1 MHTPDFGV
9 AGETAIVT
17 GASQGIGKSIA
28 ETLAAGGANVAICSR
43 EMDRVGPVAEA
54 INDSD
59 EAEGEALAVECNVRD
74 REAVEEFVEETVEEF
89 GGLDILVNNAG
100 GEFVAPFEDISAN
113 GFEAILE
120 LNVMGTVHGM
130 QAAGEV
136 MRENGGGRIVN
147 MASVNGQHP
156 APGESHYGTAKAG
169 IIRLTET
176 VATEWA
182 DDGIRVNCVA
192 PGLVQTPGVAETLG
206 IDSEDMPPREQVDR
220 RIGHGEDIAD
230 LVQFLVSP
238 AAAFM
243 TGETVTAKGVPRPG
257 NSMEHDLGLQ
267 N

>member
-1 MHTPDFGV
+1 MHEADFGV

-17 GASQGIGKSIA
+17 GASQGIGRSIA
-28 ETLAAGGANVAICSR
+28 ETLAAGGADVGICSR

-54 INDSD
+54 INESD
-59 EAEGEALAVECNVRD
+59 ADGEALAVECNVRE
-74 REAVEEFVEETVEEF
+74 REQVEAFVDEVVEEF
-89 GGLDILVNNAG
+89 GGLDIVVNNAG
-100 GEFVAPFEDISAN
+100 GEFVAPFEDISPN
-113 GFEAILE
+113 GFDSILD

-130 QAAGEV
+130 QVAGEV
-136 MRENGGGRIVN
+136 MREEGGGKIVN

-156 APGESHYGTAKAG
+156 APNESHYATAKAG
-169 IIRLTET
+169 IIQLTET

-192 PGLVQTPGVAETLG
+192 PGLIQTPGVAETLG

-230 LVQFLVSP
+230 VVQFLVSP

-243 TGETVTAKGVPRPG
+243 TGETVTVKGVPRPG
-257 NSMEHDLGLQ
+257 NSMQHDLGLQ
-267 N
+267 